1 MKGKILKPYSLFL
14 MLEPESTALGAAK
27 RFIIS
32 KARNKVTMVN
42 RITADIFIGRPQ
54 AYQTVFV
61 RSEHAPYKYSNF
73 LANRYCK
80 YLSFLKSAFTAV
92 YLQ

>member
-1 MKGKILKPYSLFL
+1 MGISEWKVIEFKKQK
-14 MLEPESTALGAAK
+14 LGVRVFGFAQAK
-27 RFIIS
+27 
-32 KARNKVTMVN
+32 
-42 RITADIFIGRPQ
+42 

-61 RSEHAPYKYSNF
+61 RSQHAPFKYSNF

-80 YLSFLKSAFTAV
+80 YLSFLKSAFTAL

>member
-1 MKGKILKPYSLFL
+1 MQI
-14 MLEPESTALGAAK
+14 
-27 RFIIS
+27 RNS
-32 KARNKVTMVN
+32 KASRRVKLSMNKFLSFSAEGKFSVEINTECLHAV
-42 RITADIFIGRPQ
+42 PQ

-61 RSEHAPYKYSNF
+61 RSQHAPYNMYKYSNF

>member
-1 MKGKILKPYSLFL
+1 MLLRFQGRVDHLNLLVGSRILLLVVKSLACAADETKPLVKS
-14 MLEPESTALGAAK
+14 
-27 RFIIS
+27 
-32 KARNKVTMVN
+32 
-42 RITADIFIGRPQ
+42 Q
-54 AYQTVFV
+54 AYQTEFV
-61 RSEHAPYKYSNF
+61 RSQHAPYKYSNF

>member
-1 MKGKILKPYSLFL
+1 MFQQNMFHLNMFVDALFT
-14 MLEPESTALGAAK
+14 SDVSFK
-27 RFIIS
+27 HVS
-32 KARNKVTMVN
+32 
-42 RITADIFIGRPQ
+42 PQ

-61 RSEHAPYKYSNF
+61 RSQHAPYKYSNF

-80 YLSFLKSAFTAV
+80 YLSFLKSAVTAV

>member
-1 MKGKILKPYSLFL
+1 MIL
-14 MLEPESTALGAAK
+14 STFHNQLSIELLIPIDFSSFK
-27 RFIIS
+27 NIIH
-32 KARNKVTMVN
+32 V
-42 RITADIFIGRPQ
+42 IPQ

-61 RSEHAPYKYSNF
+61 RSQHARYKYSNF

-80 YLSFLKSAFTAV
+80 YLRFLKSAFTAV

>member
-1 MKGKILKPYSLFL
+1 MESLR
-14 MLEPESTALGAAK
+14 MQ
-27 RFIIS
+27 
-32 KARNKVTMVN
+32 
-42 RITADIFIGRPQ
+42 PQ
-54 AYQTVFV
+54 AYQIVFV
-61 RSEHAPYKYSNF
+61 RSQHAPYKYSNF

>member
-1 MKGKILKPYSLFL
+1 MSDVKQRLTKTIKNVENVIATLSLLF
-14 MLEPESTALGAAK
+14 
-27 RFIIS
+27 
-32 KARNKVTMVN
+32 
-42 RITADIFIGRPQ
+42 PQ

-61 RSEHAPYKYSNF
+61 RSQHAPYKYSNF

-80 YLSFLKSAFTAV
+80 YLSFLKLAFTAV